1 MMQNTR
7 IEELDTESNDLEKA
21 LIAAREHRQKEL
33 KKRLQKK
40 EKAGD
45 KVMAMFDE
53 LKGIKNERK
62 QQKLSIQNYQLMIDD
77 QETDH
82 ERMILNFKNILIQ
95 LKDKEK
101 ELEVKKLA
109 LETKL
114 RDEFLKE
121 QE

>member
-62 QQKLSIQNYQLMIDD
+62 
-77 QETDH
+77 
-82 ERMILNFKNILIQ
+82 
-95 LKDKEK
+95 
-101 ELEVKKLA
+101 
-109 LETKL
+109 
-114 RDEFLKE
+114 
-121 QE
+121 